1 MKGGFTMKK
10 LFTLLL
16 SCMVV
21 FGLSACTNNNK
32 DTGQSNPTK
41 QTDTPTQTEQSIDE
55 AFYKDFK
62 TALEERWKIEE
73 NDAELTT
80 ELYTRYVDTEL
91 KYLSKYEHKE
101 DSFNNHEIGEAAE
114 DYVEALVEGKQMAY
128 LIDKDYTKWQHEYE
142 DEVFEES
149 TEAVYKLNTI
159 KKITF
164 ENEENQKKFDRLVKY
179 GEEYSKR
186 DD

>member
-1 MKGGFTMKK
+1 MKK

-16 SCMVV
+16 SCMLV

-32 DTGQSNPTK
+32 DTGKTG
-41 QTDTPTQTEQSIDE
+41 TTTQTEESMDD
-55 AFYKDFK
+55 AFYKDLK

-73 NDAELTT
+73 KDAELTT
-80 ELYTRYVDTEL
+80 EIYTRYVDIEL
-91 KYLSKYEHKE
+91 KYLSKYEDKE
-101 DSFNNHEIGEAAE
+101 DSFKNHEIGEAAE
-114 DYVEALVEGKQMAY
+114 DYVEALIEGKQMAY
-128 LIDKDYTKWQHEYE
+128 LIDKDYTKWHQEYE

-149 TEAVYKLNTI
+149 TEAVYKLNSI

-164 ENEENQKKFDRLVKY
+164 ENEEYQQMFDRLVKY

-186 DD
+186 D

>member
-1 MKGGFTMKK
+1 MKK

-16 SCMVV
+16 SCMLV

-32 DTGQSNPTK
+32 DTGKTG
-41 QTDTPTQTEQSIDE
+41 TTTQTEESMDD
-55 AFYKDFK
+55 AFYKDLK

-73 NDAELTT
+73 KDAELTT
-80 ELYTRYVDTEL
+80 EIYTRYVDTEL
-91 KYLSKYEHKE
+91 KYLSKYEDKE
-101 DSFNNHEIGEAAE
+101 DSFKNHEIGEAAE
-114 DYVEALVEGKQMAY
+114 DYVEALIEGKQMAY
-128 LIDKDYTKWQHEYE
+128 LIDKDYTKWHQEYE

-149 TEAVYKLNTI
+149 TEAVYKLNSI

-164 ENEENQKKFDRLVKY
+164 ENEEYQKMFDRLVKY

-186 DD
+186 D

>member
-1 MKGGFTMKK
+1 MKK

-16 SCMVV
+16 SCMLV

-32 DTGQSNPTK
+32 DTGK
-41 QTDTPTQTEQSIDE
+41 TDTTTQTEESMDD
-55 AFYKDFK
+55 AFYKDLK

-101 DSFNNHEIGEAAE
+101 DSFENHEIGDAAE

-128 LIDKDYTKWQHEYE
+128 LIDKDYTKWQQEYE

-149 TEAVYKLNTI
+149 TEAIYKLNTI

>member
-1 MKGGFTMKK
+1 MKK

-16 SCMVV
+16 LCMLV

-32 DTGQSNPTK
+32 NTGK
-41 QTDTPTQTEQSIDE
+41 TDTTTQTEESMDD
-55 AFYKDFK
+55 AFYKDLK

-73 NDAELTT
+73 KDAELTT
-80 ELYTRYVDTEL
+80 EIYTRYVDTEL
-91 KYLSKYEHKE
+91 KYLSKYEDKE
-101 DSFNNHEIGEAAE
+101 DSFKNHEIGEAAE
-114 DYVEALVEGKQMAY
+114 DYVEALIEGKQMAY
-128 LIDKDYTKWQHEYE
+128 LIDKDYTKWHQEYE

-149 TEAVYKLNTI
+149 TEAVYKLNSI

-164 ENEENQKKFDRLVKY
+164 ENEEYQKMFDRLVKY

-186 DD
+186 D

>member
-1 MKGGFTMKK
+1 MKK

-16 SCMVV
+16 SCMLV

-32 DTGQSNPTK
+32 DTGK
-41 QTDTPTQTEQSIDE
+41 TDTTTQTEESIDD
-55 AFYKDFK
+55 AFYKDLK

-73 NDAELTT
+73 KDAELTT
-80 ELYTRYVDTEL
+80 EIYTRYVDTEL
-91 KYLSKYEHKE
+91 KYLSKYEDKE
-101 DSFNNHEIGEAAE
+101 DSFKNHEIGEAAE
-114 DYVEALVEGKQMAY
+114 DYVEALIEGKQMAY
-128 LIDKDYTKWQHEYE
+128 LIDKDYTKWHQEYE

-149 TEAVYKLNTI
+149 TEAVYKLNSI

-164 ENEENQKKFDRLVKY
+164 ENEEYQKMFDRLVKY

-186 DD
+186 D

>member
-1 MKGGFTMKK
+1 MNPNAVVRRSQ
-10 LFTLLL
+10 L
-16 SCMVV
+16 SKIRRI
-21 FGLSACTNNNK
+21 FIIQRYK
-32 DTGQSNPTK
+32 NPTK
-41 QTDTPTQTEQSIDE
+41 SNHNKQN
-55 AFYKDFK
+55 
-62 TALEERWKIEE
+62 LEKAIEE

-80 ELYTRYVDTEL
+80 EIYTRYVDTEL
-91 KYLSKYEHKE
+91 KYLSKYERKE

-114 DYVEALVEGKQMAY
+114 DYVEALVEGKQRAY
-128 LIDKDYTKWQHEYE
+128 LIDKDNAKWQHEYE

-149 TEAVYKLNTI
+149 TEAIYKLNAI

>member
-1 MKGGFTMKK
+1 MMKK

-80 ELYTRYVDTEL
+80 EIYTRYVDTEL
-91 KYLSKYEHKE
+91 KYLSKYERKE
-101 DSFNNHEIGEAAE
+101 DSFENHEIGDAAE

-128 LIDKDYTKWQHEYE
+128 LIDKDNAKWQHEYE

-149 TEAVYKLNTI
+149 TEAIYKLNAI

-179 GEEYSKR
+179 GEEYSER

>member
-1 MKGGFTMKK
+1 MKK

-16 SCMVV
+16 SCMLV

-32 DTGQSNPTK
+32 DTGK
-41 QTDTPTQTEQSIDE
+41 TDTTTQTEESMDD
-55 AFYKDFK
+55 AFYKDLK

-73 NDAELTT
+73 KDAELTT
-80 ELYTRYVDTEL
+80 EIYTRYVNTEL
-91 KYLSKYEHKE
+91 KYLSKYENKE
-101 DSFNNHEIGEAAE
+101 DSFKNHEIGEAAE
-114 DYVEALVEGKQMAY
+114 DYVETLIEGKQMAY
-128 LIDKDYTKWQHEYE
+128 LIDKDYTKWHQEYE

-149 TEAVYKLNTI
+149 TEAVYKLNSI

-164 ENEENQKKFDRLVKY
+164 ENEEYQKMFDRLVKY

-186 DD
+186 D

>member
-1 MKGGFTMKK
+1 MKK
-10 LFTLLL
+10 LFKLLL

-21 FGLSACTNNNK
+21 FGLSACANNNK

-55 AFYKDFK
+55 TFYKDFK

-80 ELYTRYVDTEL
+80 EIYTRYVDTEL

-114 DYVEALVEGKQMAY
+114 DYVEALVEGKQRAY
-128 LIDKDYTKWQHEYE
+128 LIDKDNAKWQHEYE

-149 TEAVYKLNTI
+149 TEAVYKLNAI

>member
-1 MKGGFTMKK
+1 MKK

-16 SCMVV
+16 SCMLV

-32 DTGQSNPTK
+32 NTGK
-41 QTDTPTQTEQSIDE
+41 TDTTTQTEESMDD
-55 AFYKDFK
+55 AFYKDLK

-73 NDAELTT
+73 KDAELTT
-80 ELYTRYVDTEL
+80 EIYTRYVDTEL
-91 KYLSKYEHKE
+91 KYLSKYEDKE
-101 DSFNNHEIGEAAE
+101 DSFKNHEIGEAAE
-114 DYVEALVEGKQMAY
+114 DYVEALIEGKQMAY
-128 LIDKDYTKWQHEYE
+128 LIDKDYTKWHQEYE

-149 TEAVYKLNTI
+149 TEAVYKLNSI

-164 ENEENQKKFDRLVKY
+164 ENEEYQKMFDRLIKY

-186 DD
+186 D

>member
-1 MKGGFTMKK
+1 MKK

-16 SCMVV
+16 SCMLV

-32 DTGQSNPTK
+32 DTGKTG
-41 QTDTPTQTEQSIDE
+41 TTTQTEESMDD
-55 AFYKDFK
+55 AFYKDLK

-73 NDAELTT
+73 KDAELTT
-80 ELYTRYVDTEL
+80 EIYTRYVDTEL
-91 KYLSKYEHKE
+91 KYLSKYEDKE
-101 DSFNNHEIGEAAE
+101 DSFKNHEIGEAAE
-114 DYVEALVEGKQMAY
+114 DYVEALIEGKQMAY
-128 LIDKDYTKWQHEYE
+128 LIDKDYTKWHQEYE

-149 TEAVYKLNTI
+149 TEAVYKLNSI

-164 ENEENQKKFDRLVKY
+164 ENEEYQQMFDRLVKY

-186 DD
+186 D

>member
-1 MKGGFTMKK
+1 MKK
-10 LFTLLL
+10 LLTLLL
-16 SCMVV
+16 SCMLV

-32 DTGQSNPTK
+32 DTGQ
-41 QTDTPTQTEQSIDE
+41 TDTSTKTEESIDD

-73 NDAELTT
+73 KDAELTT
-80 ELYTRYVDTEL
+80 EIYTRYVDTEL
-91 KYLSKYEHKE
+91 KYLSKYEDKE
-101 DSFNNHEIGEAAE
+101 DSFNDHAIGEAAE

-128 LIDKDYTKWQHEYE
+128 LIDKDYTKWHQEYE
-142 DEVFEES
+142 EEVFEES
-149 TEAVYKLNTI
+149 TEAAYKLNSI

-164 ENEENQKKFDRLVKY
+164 ENEEYQKMFDRLVKY

>member
-1 MKGGFTMKK
+1 MKK
-10 LFTLLL
+10 LLTLLL
-16 SCMVV
+16 SCMLV

-32 DTGQSNPTK
+32 DTGQ
-41 QTDTPTQTEQSIDE
+41 TDTSTKTEESIDD

-73 NDAELTT
+73 KDAELTT
-80 ELYTRYVDTEL
+80 EIYTRYVDTEL
-91 KYLSKYEHKE
+91 KYLSKYEDKE
-101 DSFNNHEIGEAAE
+101 DSFNDHAIGEAAE
-114 DYVEALVEGKQMAY
+114 DYVEALIEGKQMAY
-128 LIDKDYTKWQHEYE
+128 LIDKDYTKWHQEYE

-149 TEAVYKLNTI
+149 TEAVYKLNSI

-164 ENEENQKKFDRLVKY
+164 ENEEYQKMFDRLVKY

-186 DD
+186 D

>member
-1 MKGGFTMKK
+1 MKK

-16 SCMVV
+16 SCMLV

-32 DTGQSNPTK
+32 NTGK
-41 QTDTPTQTEQSIDE
+41 TDTATQTEESMDD
-55 AFYKDFK
+55 AFYKDLK

-73 NDAELTT
+73 KDAELTT
-80 ELYTRYVDTEL
+80 EIYTRYVDTEL
-91 KYLSKYEHKE
+91 QYLSKYENKE
-101 DSFNNHEIGEAAE
+101 DSFKNHEIGEAAE
-114 DYVEALVEGKQMAY
+114 DYVEALIEGKQMAY
-128 LIDKDYTKWQHEYE
+128 LIDKDYTKWHQEYE

-149 TEAVYKLNTI
+149 TEAVYKLNSI

-164 ENEENQKKFDRLVKY
+164 ENEEYQKMFDRLIKY

-186 DD
+186 D